1 MRGDI
6 REAAREYER
15 ILRALGEM
23 HEGVMSPPARAWN
36 RLFVKLDK
44 PGRVLRQTA
53 EGRAFISGM
62 MADPSVTVRISA
74 AAAALFWDE
83 KRARETLESIRDG
96 NFGLQSTTARYT
108 IIEFDRGG
116 LQNLRPDSL

>member
-1 MRGDI
+1 MQGDFT
-6 REAAREYER
+6 EAAREYER
-15 ILRALGEM
+15 VLRALGEM
-23 HEGVMSPPARAWN
+23 HEGVISPPARAWN
-36 RLFVKLDK
+36 RLFGKLDK

-53 EGRAFISGM
+53 QGREFISGM
-62 MADPSVTVRISA
+62 MADSSVTARISA

-83 KRARETLESIRDG
+83 KRARAVLESVRDG

-116 LQNLRPDSL
+116 LQNLRPDDL